1 MDANDLGEL
10 MKQAGEAMQNFIGA
24 MYKVQSDNYQ
34 KVRGV
39 SSYED
44 LLQMKNISC

>member
-34 KVRGV
+34 KVRV
-39 SSYED
+39 LAVTKISY
-44 LLQMKNISC
+44 K